1 MPRIRSNAPIIA
13 VVIGREP
20 AHRYSVHRGYVDA
33 IAAAG
38 ALPVV
43 LAAVD
48 GDVDGGHARIIDVIE
63 QADGLLLTGGGD
75 VDPRR
80 YDTQVEPEVYDLDP
94 GRDALEVAAFHA
106 ARAAGVRVLG
116 ICRGIQIMAVASGG
130 ALHQHLPRAGFEH
143 HWEEDLQYQPVH
155 EVIADPDSLALRAL
169 GGTAKVNSI
178 HHQAVRDPGTGLRAS
193 AWSDDGVIEA
203 VEGDEALGVQWHPER
218 LFDTDARHL
227 APFHWL
233 VGQERT

>member
-1 MPRIRSNAPIIA
+1 MPQIRTNSPIIA

-38 ALPVV
+38 GLPIV
-43 LAAVD
+43 LAAVA
-48 GDVDGGHARIIDVIE
+48 VDGAAARIIDVIE

-75 VDPRR
+75 VDPSR
-80 YDTQVEPEVYDLDP
+80 YANVVAPEVYDLDP
-94 GRDALEVAAFHA
+94 GRDALEVEAFRA
-106 ARAAGVRVLG
+106 ARARGVRVLG

-130 ALHQHLPRAGFEH
+130 SLHQHLPTAGFEH

-155 EVIADPDSLALRAL
+155 EVIADPDTLAGFAL
-169 GGTAKVNSI
+169 GGSAKVNSI
-178 HHQAVRDPGTGLRAS
+178 HHQAVCDPGAGLRAT

-203 VEGDEALGVQWHPER
+203 VEGDEVLGVQWHPER
-218 LFDTDARHL
+218 LFDSDARHL
-227 APFHWL
+227 APFRWL
-233 VGQERT
+233 VGEAT